1 MMAAEPYSVLIA
13 DDDAGYREALR
24 DIVEPKGYRTY
35 LASNGEEAIEILRG
49 EPVHLAVFDV
59 HMPRLT
65 GLETL
70 QIAHTI
76 NALLPCILVTADAN
90 QEILR
95 QAFTVRAYSVLPK
108 PVSPNVLLYM
118 IVRALTMNRETH
130 E

>member
-1 MMAAEPYSVLIA
+1 MTAEPYSVLIA

-24 DIVEPKGYRTY
+24 DIVETKGYRTY
-35 LASNGEEAIEILRG
+35 LASDGEEAIEILRG
-49 EPVHLAVFDV
+49 ESVHLAVFDV

-108 PVSPNVLLYM
+108 PVSPNVLLYT
-118 IVRALTMNRETH
+118 IVRALTTYRDMH

>member
-1 MMAAEPYSVLIA
+1 MMTAEPYSVLIA

-95 QAFTVRAYSVLPK
+95 QAFTVKAYSVLPK
-108 PVSPNVLLYM
+108 PVSPAVLLYT
-118 IVRALTMNRETH
+118 ILRALTAYRDTH

>member
-1 MMAAEPYSVLIA
+1 MMTAEPYSVLIA
-13 DDDAGYREALR
+13 DDDPGYREALR
-24 DIVEPKGYRTY
+24 EIVEPKGYRTY
-35 LASNGEEAIEILRG
+35 LASDGEEAIEILRDQ
-49 EPVHLAVFDV
+49 PVHLAVFDV

-95 QAFTVRAYSVLPK
+95 QAFTVKAYSVLPK
-108 PVSPNVLLYM
+108 PVSPKVLLYT
-118 IVRALTMNRETH
+118 IVRALTAYRDSA
-130 E
+130 

>member
-1 MMAAEPYSVLIA
+1 MTTAEPYSVLIA

-24 DIVEPKGYRTY
+24 EIVEPKGYRTY
-35 LASNGEEAIEILRG
+35 LASNGEEAIEILRDQQ
-49 EPVHLAVFDV
+49 VHLAVFDV

-108 PVSPNVLLYM
+108 PVSPKVLLYT
-118 IVRALTMNRETH
+118 IFRALTAYRDMH

>member
-1 MMAAEPYSVLIA
+1 MTAEPYSVLIA

-95 QAFTVRAYSVLPK
+95 QAFTVKAYSVLPK
-108 PVSPNVLLYM
+108 PVSPAVLLYT
-118 IVRALTMNRETH
+118 ILRALTAYRDTH